1 MPKKDFIWR
10 GQEIIIKKDSS
21 VNILAE
27 GLNEVFKN
35 GFRQTDLDTEI
46 LSKVFKPLPETYI
59 TASSTK
65 CSDGDFI
72 GRDNELFSAGTY
84 GYIFLVEAKNITT
97 VDVPKEKGSY
107 AIVSKIDPSLIV
119 GAMPSVFVA
128 FALNIPEQ
136 SFITNPAHEKVFN
149 CGKIKQVIGEEF
161 SLIVP
166 ERLPRNPG
174 YLSEVYQRYLQA
186 DESGNQQA
194 SSFGTSSS
202 QSRKSVIFFQN
213 RPDTDKVPLF
223 PETQASPHP

>member
-10 GQEIIIKKDSS
+10 GEEIIVRKDSS
-21 VNILAE
+21 VNTLAD

-46 LSKVFKPLPETYI
+46 LSKVFKPLPATYI

-72 GRDNELFSAGTY
+72 GRDNEFVSAGTY
-84 GYIFLVEAKNITT
+84 GYIYLVEAKNITT
-97 VDVPKEKGSY
+97 IDVPKEKGSY

-136 SFITNPAHEKVFN
+136 SFITNPAY
-149 CGKIKQVIGEEF
+149 CGKIKQIIGEEF

-166 ERLPRNPG
+166 ERLPINPS

-186 DESGNQQA
+186 DELGNRQA
-194 SSFGTSSS
+194 SSLGTAS
-202 QSRKSVIFFQN
+202 SRKSVSFFQN
-213 RPDTDKVPLF
+213 RPDTEVGL

>member
-1 MPKKDFIWR
+1 
-10 GQEIIIKKDSS
+10 
-21 VNILAE
+21 
-27 GLNEVFKN
+27 
-35 GFRQTDLDTEI
+35 
-46 LSKVFKPLPETYI
+46 
-59 TASSTK
+59 
-65 CSDGDFI
+65 
-72 GRDNELFSAGTY
+72 
-84 GYIFLVEAKNITT
+84 
-97 VDVPKEKGSY
+97 
-107 AIVSKIDPSLIV
+107 
-119 GAMPSVFVA
+119 MPSVFVA

-136 SFITNPAHEKVFN
+136 SFIINPAYEKVFN
-149 CGKIKQVIGEEF
+149 CGKQVIGEEF

-166 ERLPRNPG
+166 ERLPISPG